1 MNINTF
7 KERLENYRV
16 NVCKLSTKREMA
28 NKLGISEQLYAMV
41 ERGDRDPSK
50 KFLKVLTDYSGIPES
65 YWLYGIEEE
74 YIENRNEFSCVK
86 SAVNTLIEEGL
97 IDSSLELDK
106 DTEDILLTA
115 LKADIKH
122 LFKKIK

>member
-1 MNINTF
+1 MDMKSF

-16 NVCKLSTKREMA
+16 NICNIGTKREMA
-28 NKLGISEQLYAMV
+28 KKLNISEQLYAMF
-41 ERGDRDPSK
+41 ERGAREPSK
-50 KFLKVLTDYSGIPES
+50 KFLKSLTDFSGIPES
-65 YWLYGIEEE
+65 YWLYGIEDE

-97 IDSSLELDK
+97 IDSRLELDK

-122 LFKKIK
+122 IFKKIK